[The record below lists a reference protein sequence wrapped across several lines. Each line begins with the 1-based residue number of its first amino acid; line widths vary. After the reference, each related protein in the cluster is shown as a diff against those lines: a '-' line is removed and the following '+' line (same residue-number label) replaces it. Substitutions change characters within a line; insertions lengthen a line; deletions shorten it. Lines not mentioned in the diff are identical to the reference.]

1 MRRLA
6 IWLSMVLV
14 AFGAG
19 AQNLVLGT
27 KLELNTLDPH
37 FFSAFPTN
45 SSMEYFFDK
54 LVDYDADLRIK
65 PSLATSWKVIDER
78 TWEFQ
83 LRRDVR
89 FHDGSAF
96 TADDVI
102 FTVERS
108 PNVPNSPNSFAQFT
122 RGIESMQK

>member
-1 MRRLA
+1 MRRLVMFLA
-6 IWLSMVLV
+6 AALLAW
-14 AFGAG
+14 G
-19 AQNLVLGT
+19 AQAQELVLGT

-54 LVDYDADLRIK
+54 LVDYDADLHIK
-65 PSLATSWKVIDER
+65 PALATSWKLLDER
-78 TWEFQ
+78 TWEFELKQ
-83 LRRDVR
+83 GVR

-102 FTVERS
+102 FSVERI
-108 PNVPNSPNSFAQFT
+108 PNVPNS
-122 RGIESMQK
+122 